1 MGVMNESS
9 AILCSSNADESS
21 AKQKLNEIQSLLKK
35 HIGLNADR

>member
-9 AILCSSNADESS
+9 VMTCANNAEESS
-21 AKQKLNEIQSLLKK
+21 AKQKLNEIQNLLKT